1 MKLGLNK
8 MSKKRQ
14 KTTNKKNSAE
24 YAEKIGHKAGSEID
38 GFEDEICKETA
49 KTNP

>member
-1 MKLGLNK
+1 

-14 KTTNKKNSAE
+14 KTTNKKTAQNTQK
-24 YAEKIGHKAGSEID
+24 KIGHKAGSETD
-38 GFEDEICKETA
+38 GFEDEVCKETA

>member
-14 KTTNKKNSAE
+14 KTTNKKQRRIRR
-24 YAEKIGHKAGSEID
+24 KIGHKAGSETD
-38 GFEDEICKETA
+38 GFEDEVCKETA